1 VVIYDGLDNAQA
13 VTLTSCG
20 WDTKPGWVAR
30 ENVKVGNANWA
41 KGIAPKY
48 SGDYML
54 SESGGTPQWGKEK
67 QKSVESWC
75 QASFDQ
81 GADIY
86 RPNNLASCR
95 VSKGE

>member
-13 VTLTSCG
+13 ESPTSCG
-20 WDTKPGWVAR
+20 WDRQWWWVAR

-54 SESGGTPQWGKEK
+54 SESGGTPQ
-67 QKSVESWC
+67 
-75 QASFDQ
+75 
-81 GADIY
+81 
-86 RPNNLASCR
+86 
-95 VSKGE
+95 